1 MRLKKVEGKTAFDYF
16 SGERFKMRCEGY
28 RRVTE
33 KQLAIYWLLGSQNY
47 RRIVYDAFKHS
58 CIEAYF
64 RGIFPGDKKFS
75 RMCKK
80 MLEDYCLE
88 IRKKYNFLRNDDP
101 DNENPFVYYSQPEK
115 QMWENVKKRV
125 SASHSVSLPLS

>member
-1 MRLKKVEGKTAFDYF
+1 
-16 SGERFKMRCEGY
+16 
-28 RRVTE
+28 
-33 KQLAIYWLLGSQNY
+33 
-47 RRIVYDAFKHS
+47 
-58 CIEAYF
+58 
-64 RGIFPGDKKFS
+64 
-75 RMCKK
+75 MCKK

>member
-1 MRLKKVEGKTAFDYF
+1 
-16 SGERFKMRCEGY
+16 
-28 RRVTE
+28 
-33 KQLAIYWLLGSQNY
+33 
-47 RRIVYDAFKHS
+47 
-58 CIEAYF
+58 
-64 RGIFPGDKKFS
+64 
-75 RMCKK
+75 